1 MELLLDR
8 RCGGERRYILADN
21 KEALMIIP
29 DEMRKCVVFVGYR
42 RASDQTMILGG
53 SAFWIVRPMPDFP
66 DQNLAYLVT
75 AAHII
80 KKIADKSVST
90 IQLRWNF
97 TDGTWGFIET
107 KATDWVLHDDPAADV
122 AVLQIGFD
130 TKDHDHLAWHV
141 RWTATPKEVKR
152 YEIGVGNEL
161 FFVGLFTRHSQTT
174 KNIPIVRVGNIAAMP
189 DENNRISTE
198 LGSLAAYL
206 VESRSIGCLSGSPV
220 FVDTLWNAKRG
231 PFEQSEGL
239 SQFLLIGLV
248 HGHYDEAGAFSNEDL
263 ADDGLQTT
271 NVNMG
276 ISVVIPIERVLEVLE
291 KFSDSEKE
299 ASRKHR
305 QKVAPTM
312 DSDEVATETSHFT
325 RTDFESALKKAS
337 RRVMP
342 FESAPKKK

>member
-152 YEIGVGNEL
+152 YGIGVGNEL

-174 KNIPIVRVGNIAAMP
+174 KNIPIVRVGNIAAM
-189 DENNRISTE
+189 
-198 LGSLAAYL
+198 
-206 VESRSIGCLSGSPV
+206 
-220 FVDTLWNAKRG
+220 
-231 PFEQSEGL
+231 Q
-239 SQFLLIGLV
+239 
-248 HGHYDEAGAFSNEDL
+248 
-263 ADDGLQTT
+263 
-271 NVNMG
+271 
-276 ISVVIPIERVLEVLE
+276 
-291 KFSDSEKE
+291 
-299 ASRKHR
+299 
-305 QKVAPTM
+305 
-312 DSDEVATETSHFT
+312 
-325 RTDFESALKKAS
+325 
-337 RRVMP
+337 
-342 FESAPKKK
+342 